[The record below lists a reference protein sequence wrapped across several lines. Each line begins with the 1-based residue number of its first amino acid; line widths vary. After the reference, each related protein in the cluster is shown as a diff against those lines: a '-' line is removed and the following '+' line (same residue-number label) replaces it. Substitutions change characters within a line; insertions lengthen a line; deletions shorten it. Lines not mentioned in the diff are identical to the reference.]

1 MCFPNFYPVY
11 NIFPAASLWRGRI
24 SLTASSSFFRRQQR
38 CQVYSH
44 RLFRWFNYRYNMQ
57 LWTIIKKSPIFVYGE
72 LLPYRFQ
79 QKQRPWS
86 SLKKILLHSTIC
98 FAVVCLVVKLVLRN
112 GQTGRSLCI
121 RIPNT
126 DPILICVDPYSEKL
140 RNTDPIGIWINDTV
154 LRRTNSRL
162 LPFQRTLTCCHVA
175 VVASPDHYWFFFWFF
190 CGHKNAG
197 PLRIHIFCMLFRIEM
212 LK

>member
-1 MCFPNFYPVY
+1 MKREDFFD
-11 NIFPAASLWRGRI
+11 
-24 SLTASSSFFRRQQR
+24 SFFKLLQKTTEVSGILTPFI
-38 CQVYSH
+38 QVI
-44 RLFRWFNYRYNMQ
+44 Q
-57 LWTIIKKSPIFVYGE
+57 LPVQYAVVDNNKKKSPIFVYGE

-175 VVASPDHYWFFFWFF
+175 VVASPDHYWVFFWFF
-190 CGHKNAG
+190 LWPQKCRTAPDTHFLHVVPDRDVKVSFK
-197 PLRIHIFCMLFRIEM
+197 IHDCYITLP
-212 LK
+212 